1 MSAGAQYQDA
11 VLEDIADVWG
21 KMLFAGADTLWEV
34 EDGAAAFE
42 DAGSLCH
49 GWSAAPVYLLYK
61 YYLGYEPT
69 APGFREYRLQP
80 QKTKYISEIKTVL
93 FAPNWEQEVHVMNG
107 QLEGVRS
114 D

>member
-1 MSAGAQYQDA
+1 MQYQDA
-11 VLEDIADVWG
+11 VLEEIADVWG

-49 GWSAAPVYLLYK
+49 GWSAVPVYLLYK

-80 QKTKYISEIKTVL
+80 QKTSYISEIKTVL
-93 FAPNWEQEVHVMNG
+93 FAPDWEKELHVR
-107 QLEGVRS
+107 LEQSAGS
-114 D
+114 